1 MNKNQNSEEYVLN
14 HEYGYG
20 QGSQIKKIYLRN
32 LSDLNVYV
40 KDVIEN
46 AFLASYANNILN
58 FGGKIKYK
66 ISIEK
71 WVKYKKIKKIKISKK
86 ILKFSLTKD
95 KDFDIILVFWGY
107 SSVG

>member
-1 MNKNQNSEEYVLN
+1 MSMNRNQNSEEYVLN
-14 HEYGYG
+14 HKYGYG
-20 QGSQIKKIYLRN
+20 HGDKQLKKIYLRN

-46 AFLASYANNILN
+46 AFVASYTNNILN

-71 WVKYKKIKKIKISKK
+71 
-86 ILKFSLTKD
+86 
-95 KDFDIILVFWGY
+95 
-107 SSVG
+107 